1 MAVAIVLGALAG
13 AAGFAPLFAGLRM
26 TRRVTDTSNLG
37 HAGALLLGVLL
48 SVAVLFVT
56 AIACALLA
64 REFVLPF
71 VLAEVVALSVAA
83 IGFGLYQ
90 FISLQQARAQE
101 ALHEQQLQLMREK
114 TASLQEKMDKM
125 DALDQE
131 LRQMVKGAGTG
142 SSPKGDGGTAGRR
155 RKGRIFPLPT
165 TTTCCWPPPV
175 WKRKRRPHYQL
186 HYAENRTERYGGAA
200 GPADA
205 AGISAIRIVDDAVY
219 LAGVR
224 HDYV

>member
-37 HAGALLLGVLL
+37 HAGVLL

-83 IGFGLYQ
+83 IGFGVSNL
-90 FISLQQARAQE
+90 
-101 ALHEQQLQLMREK
+101 
-114 TASLQEKMDKM
+114 
-125 DALDQE
+125 
-131 LRQMVKGAGTG
+131 V
-142 SSPKGDGGTAGRR
+142 
-155 RKGRIFPLPT
+155 RK
-165 TTTCCWPPPV
+165 
-175 WKRKRRPHYQL
+175 
-186 HYAENRTERYGGAA
+186 
-200 GPADA
+200 
-205 AGISAIRIVDDAVY
+205 
-219 LAGVR
+219 
-224 HDYV
+224 

>member
-26 TRRVTDTSNLG
+26 TRRVTDTSNQG

-83 IGFGLYQ
+83 IGFGVSNL
-90 FISLQQARAQE
+90 
-101 ALHEQQLQLMREK
+101 
-114 TASLQEKMDKM
+114 
-125 DALDQE
+125 
-131 LRQMVKGAGTG
+131 V
-142 SSPKGDGGTAGRR
+142 
-155 RKGRIFPLPT
+155 RK
-165 TTTCCWPPPV
+165 
-175 WKRKRRPHYQL
+175 
-186 HYAENRTERYGGAA
+186 
-200 GPADA
+200 
-205 AGISAIRIVDDAVY
+205 
-219 LAGVR
+219 
-224 HDYV
+224 

>member
-48 SVAVLFVT
+48 FVT

-83 IGFGLYQ
+83 IGFGVSNL
-90 FISLQQARAQE
+90 
-101 ALHEQQLQLMREK
+101 
-114 TASLQEKMDKM
+114 
-125 DALDQE
+125 
-131 LRQMVKGAGTG
+131 V
-142 SSPKGDGGTAGRR
+142 
-155 RKGRIFPLPT
+155 RK
-165 TTTCCWPPPV
+165 
-175 WKRKRRPHYQL
+175 
-186 HYAENRTERYGGAA
+186 
-200 GPADA
+200 
-205 AGISAIRIVDDAVY
+205 
-219 LAGVR
+219 
-224 HDYV
+224 

>member
-56 AIACALLA
+56 AIALLA

-83 IGFGLYQ
+83 IGFGVSNL
-90 FISLQQARAQE
+90 
-101 ALHEQQLQLMREK
+101 
-114 TASLQEKMDKM
+114 
-125 DALDQE
+125 
-131 LRQMVKGAGTG
+131 V
-142 SSPKGDGGTAGRR
+142 
-155 RKGRIFPLPT
+155 RK
-165 TTTCCWPPPV
+165 
-175 WKRKRRPHYQL
+175 
-186 HYAENRTERYGGAA
+186 
-200 GPADA
+200 
-205 AGISAIRIVDDAVY
+205 
-219 LAGVR
+219 
-224 HDYV
+224 

>member
-1 MAVAIVLGALAG
+1 MKLQEIITGLRARWRGMMQSAADLAGVLRRSGTEPVTLSPQQCRTALRAAVAGAVVL
-13 AAGFAPLFAGLRM
+13 
-26 TRRVTDTSNLG
+26 
-37 HAGALLLGVLL
+37 
-48 SVAVLFVT
+48 
-56 AIACALLA
+56 
-64 REFVLPF
+64 
-71 VLAEVVALSVAA
+71 VAA

-142 SSPKGDGGTAGRR
+142 SSPKGDGGALCRLQRLAAGHRPS
-155 RKGRIFPLPT
+155 GNENE
-165 TTTCCWPPPV
+165 C
-175 WKRKRRPHYQL
+175 PHYQL
-186 HYAENRTERYGGAA
+186 HYAEDRTERYGGAA

>member
-71 VLAEVVALSVAA
+71 VLAEALSVAA
-83 IGFGLYQ
+83 IGFGVSNL
-90 FISLQQARAQE
+90 
-101 ALHEQQLQLMREK
+101 
-114 TASLQEKMDKM
+114 
-125 DALDQE
+125 
-131 LRQMVKGAGTG
+131 V
-142 SSPKGDGGTAGRR
+142 
-155 RKGRIFPLPT
+155 RK
-165 TTTCCWPPPV
+165 
-175 WKRKRRPHYQL
+175 
-186 HYAENRTERYGGAA
+186 
-200 GPADA
+200 
-205 AGISAIRIVDDAVY
+205 
-219 LAGVR
+219 
-224 HDYV
+224 

>member
-37 HAGALLLGVLL
+37 HAGALLLGVL

-83 IGFGLYQ
+83 IGFGVSNL
-90 FISLQQARAQE
+90 
-101 ALHEQQLQLMREK
+101 
-114 TASLQEKMDKM
+114 
-125 DALDQE
+125 
-131 LRQMVKGAGTG
+131 V
-142 SSPKGDGGTAGRR
+142 
-155 RKGRIFPLPT
+155 RK
-165 TTTCCWPPPV
+165 
-175 WKRKRRPHYQL
+175 
-186 HYAENRTERYGGAA
+186 
-200 GPADA
+200 
-205 AGISAIRIVDDAVY
+205 
-219 LAGVR
+219 
-224 HDYV
+224 